1 MKKGVVVF
9 SCCLLAACFGDDN
22 EDLRKWMAEASRD
35 IKVGI
40 APLPQV
46 KNYESAI
53 YEGAEL
59 PHPFAAS
66 RLGGE
71 KKAGGGNG
79 PELDGREKEPLESF
93 PLESLKYVGI
103 MTKNNVRHA
112 IIQADSS
119 LYQVKVGNY
128 MGQNFGRISEIGE
141 TEITLKEIVPDAAGD
156 WVERES
162 TMLLQGQEG

>member
-1 MKKGVVVF
+1 MKKGIVVF
-9 SCCLLAACFGDDN
+9 SCCLLTACFGDDN
-22 EDLRKWMAEASRD
+22 EDLRKWMAEVSRD
-35 IKVGI
+35 VKVGI

-46 KNYESAI
+46 KNYDSAI
-53 YEGAEL
+53 YEGSEL
-59 PHPFAAS
+59 PHPFAVS

-71 KKAGGGNG
+71 KKASGNAPDHG
-79 PELDGREKEPLESF
+79 DREKEPLESF
-93 PLESLKYVGI
+93 PLESLKYVGA

-128 MGQNFGRISEIGE
+128 MGQNFGRISAIGE
-141 TEITLKEIVPDAAGD
+141 MEITLKEIVPDAAGD